1 MRVLAT
7 IVFDLFVLENQNKP
21 RWIQEMRRK
30 SLNSEMSEAYK
41 QYVTSLESK
50 LEHLYAIS
58 RKARE
63 KGLDPALKPECDVAK
78 DLADL
83 VEGLVGPKGVAE
95 GIRELSTKL
104 PREELA
110 FKIAEEIVYGKFGHM
125 ETEAAAEQA
134 VRTALAI
141 LTEGLT
147 AAPLQGVAHVKIKTN
162 NDRTKYL
169 AIYFAGPIR
178 SAGGTDQALTLVIG
192 DFVRRLLG
200 LDRYKPT
207 EEEIARFIEE
217 VRLYERSVSHF
228 QYHVSDE
235 ELRKPLQ
242 WLPVEVTGTESDP
255 IEVSSFRNLL
265 RIETN
270 RVRGG
275 ALRVVNDG
283 IVGRSAKVWTIIE
296 KLGIQGWDWL
306 KDIRQTSKEKK
317 SAGFMKDVIAGRPI
331 FSFPS
336 RRGGFRLR
344 YGRARN
350 TGLAAV
356 GIHPATMYV
365 LQSFLAAGTQLR
377 LELPGKGG
385 IAVPVD
391 TIECPIVRLRDGS
404 VDRVSVENF
413 SKIKDKIEKILFLG
427 DILISF
433 GDFLYNSKP
442 IPPSGYVEE
451 WWIEDLKKAVME
463 KFKGDF
469 KNVAEAAKIPLERL
483 KSLLESPFVDKPNS
497 REAIAL
503 SLSLHVPLHPYFTFF
518 WASLASLE
526 ELELL
531 RNWLVNSEI
540 ICEDSFVRK
549 IVGKAEP
556 KVKKALE
563 TICLPHKVL
572 NDKIVV
578 EDDDA
583 HAFAFCL
590 GYNASNVDYSPAESI
605 LEAIKVISGVS
616 VREKAPTFVGARMG
630 RPEKA
635 KRREMKPLVHVLFP
649 VGLAGGSRRDVV
661 EAAKREP
668 VFVEVVK
675 RKCPVCKT
683 YTFRIKCPECGAE
696 TVLEKVCPRCG
707 RSLRGDLC
715 PICKVSAVS
724 FEKQVVNFKG
734 LLESTCSR
742 LGVSVPKILKGV
754 KGLINE
760 SKTPETIEKG
770 VFRAKYDLSVYK
782 DGTIRFDA
790 TNAPLTHFK
799 PSEIGVSVDKLR
811 HLGYTYDVNGAPLTN
826 ASQICELKIQDVVIP
841 RRCAEYF
848 IQVANF
854 IDELLTRVYGL
865 SSYYNVKSVED
876 LVGRLVVGLAPH
888 TCVGIL
894 GRIVG
899 FTNLSVCYAHPVW
912 HSAKRRDC
920 DGDEDALM
928 LALDTLINFSRE
940 YLPAQIGGIMDAP
953 LLLIP
958 GVNTKEVQRQV
969 HEFDVA
975 CAYPV
980 EFYEKT
986 WENVEAKH
994 VSRLIDLI
1002 EYRLGTEAQ
1011 FEGFSYTTPVSNVN
1025 LGNPESAYKR
1035 FKTMIE
1041 KLNNQLELAEKIE
1054 AVDAKE
1060 VALKVLTTHFIRD
1073 IAGNL
1078 RAFSTQGFR
1087 CKSCNRRFR
1096 RLPLRSKC
1104 PSCGGALTLTVYRG
1118 GIEKYLDAAQH
1129 LIEKYGLPQYYAQRI
1144 LLVREEINALFDGK
1158 KPKQI
1163 SLVDFV

>member
-1 MRVLAT
+1 
-7 IVFDLFVLENQNKP
+7 
-21 RWIQEMRRK
+21 
-30 SLNSEMSEAYK
+30 MSDAYK
-41 QYVTSLESK
+41 QYVGRLETK
-50 LEHLYAIS
+50 LQHLYVVS

-63 KGLDPALKPECDVAK
+63 KGLDPAFRPECNLAK

-95 GIRELSTKL
+95 SIRELTTKL

-110 FKIAEEIVYGKFGHM
+110 FKTAEEIVYGKFGHM
-125 ETEAAAEQA
+125 APEAAAEQA

-162 NDRTKYL
+162 KDRTKHL

-217 VRLYERSVSHF
+217 ARLYERSVSRF

-255 IEVSSFRNLL
+255 VEVSSFRNLP

-283 IVGRSAKVWTIIE
+283 IVGRSSKVWSIIE

-306 KDIRQTSKEKK
+306 KEINRTSNKKK
-317 SAGFMKDVIAGRPI
+317 SAGFMKDIIAGRPI

-336 RRGGFRLR
+336 KQGGFRLR

-356 GIHPATMYV
+356 GIHPATMSV
-365 LQSFLAAGTQLR
+365 LQDFLAAGTQLR

-385 IAVPVD
+385 VVVPVD
-391 TIECPIVRLRDGS
+391 VIELPIVRLKDGS
-404 VDRVSVENF
+404 VVRVSVENF
-413 SKIKDKIEKILFLG
+413 SEIKGKIDKVLFLG

-442 IPPSGYVEE
+442 LVPSGYVEE
-451 WWIEDLKKAVME
+451 WWVEDLKKTAIE
-463 KFKGDF
+463 EFNGDF
-469 KNVAEAAKIPLERL
+469 KKVADATKIPLERL
-483 KSLLESPFVDKPNS
+483 KSFLESPFVDKPNS
-497 REAIAL
+497 SEAIAL
-503 SLSLHVPLHPYFTFF
+503 SSTLHVPLHPSFTFF
-518 WASLASLE
+518 WLNLASLE
-526 ELELL
+526 EFELL

-540 ICEDSFVRK
+540 VCEDGFVRR
-549 IVGKAEP
+549 IVGKAESN
-556 KVKKALE
+556 VKKALE

-572 NDKIVV
+572 NGKIVV

-583 HAFAFCL
+583 NAFAFCL
-590 GYNASNVDYSPAESI
+590 GCDASNVDFSSAESI
-605 LEAIKVISGVS
+605 LEAVMMLSGVL
-616 VREKAPTFVGARMG
+616 VREKAPAFVGARMG

-649 VGLAGGSRRDVV
+649 VGLAGGSRRDIV
-661 EAAKREP
+661 EAAKREL

-675 RKCPVCKT
+675 RKCTVCKT
-683 YTFRIKCPECGAE
+683 YTFAIKCPACGAK
-696 TVLEKVCPRCG
+696 TILENVCPRCG
-707 RSLRGDLC
+707 RSLKGDSC
-715 PICKVSAVS
+715 PVCKVSAKS
-724 FEKQVVNFKG
+724 SQKQPINFKE
-734 LLESTCSR
+734 LLENARSS
-742 LGVSVPKILKGV
+742 LGVSVPKVVKGV

-760 SKTPETIEKG
+760 SKTPEIIEKG
-770 VFRAKYDLSVYK
+770 ILRAKYDLSVYK
-782 DGTIRFDA
+782 DGTIRFDS
-790 TNAPLTHFK
+790 TNAPLTHFR
-799 PSEIGVSVDKLR
+799 PSEIGVSIERLGQ
-811 HLGYTYDVNGAPLTN
+811 LGYTCDVNGVPLTN
-826 ASQICELKIQDVVIP
+826 ANQICELKIQDVVVP

-848 IQVANF
+848 IRVANF

-865 SSYYNVKSVED
+865 SPYYNVKNAED
-876 LVGRLVVGLAPH
+876 FVGRLVVGLAPH

-894 GRIVG
+894 GRVVG

-958 GVNTKEVQRQV
+958 VVKTKEVQRQAHAV
-969 HEFDVA
+969 DVA

-986 WENVEAKH
+986 LENVEARH
-994 VSRLIDLI
+994 VNGLIDLI

-1011 FEGFSYTTPVSNVN
+1011 FEGFSYTTPVSNINV
-1025 LGNPESAYKR
+1025 GNHESSYKR

-1041 KLNNQLELAEKIE
+1041 KLKGQLDLAEKIE

-1096 RLPLRSKC
+1096 RLPLRGKC
-1104 PSCGGALTLTVYRG
+1104 PGCGGALTLTVYRG
-1118 GIEKYLDAAQH
+1118 GIEKYLDAAEH
-1129 LIEKYGLPQYYAQRI
+1129 LIEKYGLPQYYAERI
-1144 LLVREEINALFDGK
+1144 LLVREEIFSLFEGN
-1158 KPKQI
+1158 KPRQI